1 MKNNLE
7 SKYNHNKLIF
17 KHIHINI
24 NIIYRFFIK

>member
-17 KHIHINI
+17 KYIHITI
-24 NIIYRFFIK
+24 NIIYIFFTK